1 MKKKG
6 QPNELGIFVK
16 TEAPAAAPAAK
27 PAPVIEEAPVVEAV
41 EEDEPKR
48 KKKHKHDES
57 CAEDCD
63 L

>member
-27 PAPVIEEAPVVEAV
+27 PAPVIEEAPVVE
-41 EEDEPKR
+41 EDEPKR
-48 KKKHKHDES
+48 KKKHKHDEL